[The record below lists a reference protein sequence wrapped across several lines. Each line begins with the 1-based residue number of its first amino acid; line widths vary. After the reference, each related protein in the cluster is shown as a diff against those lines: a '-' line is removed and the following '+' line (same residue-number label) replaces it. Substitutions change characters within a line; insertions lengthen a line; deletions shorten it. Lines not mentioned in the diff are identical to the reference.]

1 MPFDVTLRRI
11 AEVIPHPN
19 ADRLDIVH
27 LEDYDYDSI
36 VQKGKLAAG
45 EMVIY
50 FPVDSQLPAAFI
62 QALGLEGKLSHGMP
76 DDEGVRLQ
84 NRVKTAKL
92 RGIVSQGI
100 VSKPEDLPLLPDV
113 MAYCETAKAGS
124 SVTEIL
130 GIVKYEPP
138 TIAGKDGTLVGLP
151 DRVSKYDLESAQCY
165 APVVAQLL
173 AANTR
178 VMITEKLE
186 GSHWFVTRTRSGEY
200 GVGQRNYLIE
210 PVPEQEHGWHRAA
223 REGGFEAITQSLLD
237 QFPDVDRVTIRGE
250 LVGPGIASNYYN
262 LPKFGVYLF
271 EIEFDGEPVNAALF
285 KTLVDSLQLPMV
297 PLLAFDV
304 SLADYLAAQ
313 GQETVKSLS
322 NGPSALAPKLL
333 REGIVIRP
341 MEEAEDETL
350 RGRLILKQRSP
361 DYLAKTDN

>member
-36 VQKGKLAAG
+36 VQKGQLAAG

-50 FPVDSQLPAAFI
+50 FPVDSQLPADFI

-76 DDEGVRLQ
+76 GDDGVRLQ

-100 VSKPEDLPLLPDV
+100 VAKPQALPLTPDIQ
-113 MAYCETAKAGS
+113 AYFETAKAGS

-151 DRVSKYDLESAQCY
+151 DRVSKYDLESAQSY
-165 APVVAQLL
+165 ASVVAHLL
-173 AANTR
+173 AGNTR
-178 VMITEKLE
+178 VMVTEKIE
-186 GSHWFVTRTRSGEY
+186 GSHWFVTRTRDGGY

-210 PVPEQEHGWHRAA
+210 PVPGQEHIWHRAA
-223 REGGFEAITQSLLD
+223 RIGGFEGVTQALLD
-237 QFPDVDRVTIRGE
+237 QFPDVERVTIRGE
-250 LVGPGIASNYYN
+250 LVGPGITGNYYN
-262 LPKFGVYLF
+262 LQAFRIYVF
-271 EIEFDGEPVNAALF
+271 EIEFDGEPVNVTLF
-285 KTLVDSLQLPMV
+285 KSLVDSLNLTMV
-297 PLLAFDV
+297 PLLAYDV
-304 SLADYLAAQ
+304 TLAEALVAA
-313 GQETVKSLS
+313 GQESVKAFS
-322 NGPSALAPKLL
+322 NGPSALSPKHL

-341 MEEAEDETL
+341 MDELNDETL
-350 RGRLILKQRSP
+350 GGRLILKQRSP